1 MHAPAFFD
9 FRAREDIYFPYLST
23 SGDVPITPLYEYF
36 PIGFKTLQR
45 HLQDRGFSVAILN
58 LSTVLMKYPAVDV
71 RELLSSV
78 DAKLIGIDL
87 HWMVH
92 VQGSLAMAE
101 LIKEVHPETPIVF
114 GGISSTYYAEQL
126 AEYPFVDM
134 VMKGY
139 DTHAPM
145 AKLMTE
151 LKGDRRFDAIENL
164 TWKRDGVV
172 VDNGLSHMPDTFS
185 CGIDWSTVPKEKGAE
200 ILELLSTQNAGCA
213 YNCGWCGGS
222 REAFRRVFKRQRA
235 MARKPLIEVEYEFDQ
250 ARALPDVGRYYFYRV
265 GSYNE
270 PRDRMNH
277 FLDQV
282 EQTRL
287 RGISYEQFHLTPD
300 DTLRRMVAANK
311 RTSITLSPESHDMRV
326 ATLAGRGVYTPAEM
340 EDWIERA
347 LDIGISSI
355 DVWYFIGM
363 PEQDEAS
370 VQGTVEYCEHLLR
383 KFKGRRVTPLLCPMI
398 PFLDPASTFFEFP
411 EKHGYRVF
419 YRTVEEHRRGMERA
433 SIVNRTNYETRWLS
447 RYDLVRVGY
456 RAVQELTRLK
466 GDTASCRARWPAVSR
481 RRSTTRSSSATPCS
495 RPTTSPIR
503 RTAPARSRAWDRRL
517 RGGITKRS
525 FRAWPTRRIPINREI
540 GGRWFDETLHGSEIF
555 ERFPLARRRPSHL
568 PEASAETLYPAH
580 VRLFRPQRG
589 FGHHP
594 DDPAP
599 DGVAQP
605 PGGLIVDFWTSAY
618 QAIDD

>member
-1 MHAPAFFD
+1 MNDVTQLNQSARPSYPSRNVDLLLVHAPAFYD
-9 FRAREDIYFPYLST
+9 FRSRDDIYFPYLST

-71 RELLSSV
+71 RALLASV
-78 DAKLIGIDL
+78 NASLIGIDL

-92 VQGSLAMAE
+92 VQGSLATAQ
-101 LIKEVHPETPIVF
+101 LIKEVHPQTPIVF
-114 GGISSTYYAEQL
+114 GGISSTYYADQL
-126 AEYPFVDM
+126 VQYPFVDM

-151 LKGDRRFDAIENL
+151 LKGARHFDGIENL
-164 TWKRDGVV
+164 TWKRDGAV
-172 VDNGLSHMPDTFS
+172 VDNGLSYTPDTFS

-222 REAFRRVFKRQRA
+222 REAFRRVFKKQRA
-235 MARKPLIEVEYEFDQ
+235 MARKPLPEVEFEFAQ
-250 ARALPDVGRYYFYRV
+250 ARALPDVGRYFFYSV

-270 PRDRMNH
+270 PKERMIH
-277 FLDQV
+277 FLEQV
-282 EQTRL
+282 GQTPL
-287 RGISYEQFHLTPD
+287 KGISYEQFHLTPD
-300 DTLRRMVAANK
+300 DTLRRMAAANK

-340 EDWIERA
+340 EEWIERA
-347 LDIGISSI
+347 LDLGIWSI
-355 DVWYFIGM
+355 DIWYFIGM

-370 VQGTVEYCEHLLR
+370 VHATVAYCEHLLR

-433 SIVNRTNYETRWLS
+433 SIVNRTNYETQWLS

-466 GDTASCRARWPAVSR
+466 GQYGFLPRSVVGRIAAKIDDALEFGDAVLEADNIADPADRVRALQSLGPEIARRNHDTFFSGVANQAY
-481 RRSTTRSSSATPCS
+481 
-495 RPTTSPIR
+495 
-503 RTAPARSRAWDRRL
+503 
-517 RGGITKRS
+517 
-525 FRAWPTRRIPINREI
+525 PINREI
-540 GGRWFDETLHGSEIF
+540 GGRWFDETLHSSDIF
-555 ERFPLARRRPSHL
+555 EQFTA
-568 PEASAETLYPAH
+568 EAKEA
-580 VRLFRPQRG
+580 G
-589 FGHHP
+589 
-594 DDPAP
+594 AP
-599 DGVAQP
+599 V
-605 PGGLIVDFWTSAY
+605 
-618 QAIDD
+618 